1 MVVAVVNNFT
11 TVPTIRGVF
20 DANGLQNGTVTGT
33 YEQVSNV
40 NGTTWANRGT
50 AVTLLNNEKLFYYFS
65 VTQTW
70 WNHDSGHPK
79 PTVYARLFNE
89 TGNVEIP
96 NSAISPTSAYGPT
109 FQGSVQ
115 VEYLNNTGGTIVIRL
130 QAYGIGG
137 TNNYFQIFKYGYNIL
152 NTTDLPKWE
161 EITAGSLTARHR
173 KQYIENIY
181 LFCPRYG
188 TSVTV
193 DGITQ
198 SHVVNQTIKVIP
210 VNNISTRLD
219 YQGNGVIFTALTGK
233 GFNVAV

>member
-20 DANGLQNGTVTGT
+20 DANGLENGTVFEP
-33 YEQVSNV
+33 EQVYNV
-40 NGTTWANRGT
+40 NGTTWANRAT
-50 AVTLLNNEKLFYYFS
+50 AVTLLNNEKLFYYLY
-65 VTQTW
+65 VVQTW
-70 WNHDSGHPK
+70 AGQYDGHPS
-79 PTVYARLFNE
+79 PTWYARLFNE
-89 TGNVEIP
+89 TSGV
-96 NSAISPTSAYGPT
+96 AIPTSTLG
-109 FQGSVQ
+109 GSGSSSGAVQ
-115 VEYLNNTGGTIVIRL
+115 IEYLNNTGGTIVIRP
-130 QAYGIGG
+130 QAYGTGG
-137 TNNYFQIFKYGYNIL
+137 TNNYFIIYKHGYNIL

-161 EITAGSLTARHR
+161 EVTAGSLTARHR

-198 SHVVNQTIKVIP
+198 SHGQPIKVIP

-219 YQGNGVIFTALTGK
+219 YQGTGKIFTALTGK
-233 GFNVAV
+233 GFNVEV

>member
-20 DANGLQNGTVTGT
+20 DANGLQNGTVTGE
-33 YEQVSNV
+33 YQQIHSQ

-50 AVTLLNNEKLFYYFS
+50 AITLLNNEKLFYYFY
-65 VTQTW
+65 VTSQYQGEPAPTW
-70 WNHDSGHPK
+70 
-79 PTVYARLFNE
+79 YARLFNE
-89 TGNVEIP
+89 TGGVAIP
-96 NSAISPTSAYGPT
+96 NSTISASYNSG
-109 FQGSVQ
+109 GSTQ
-115 VEYLNNTGGTIVIRL
+115 VEYLNDTGGTISIRL
-130 QAYGIGG
+130 QAYGVGG
-137 TNNYFQIFKYGYNIL
+137 TANYFRLYTYGYNIL

-161 EITAGSLTARHR
+161 EVTAGSLTARHR

-181 LFCPRYG
+181 LFCPRHG

-198 SHVVNQTIKVIP
+198 SYVVNQTIKVIP

-233 GFNVAV
+233 GFNVSV